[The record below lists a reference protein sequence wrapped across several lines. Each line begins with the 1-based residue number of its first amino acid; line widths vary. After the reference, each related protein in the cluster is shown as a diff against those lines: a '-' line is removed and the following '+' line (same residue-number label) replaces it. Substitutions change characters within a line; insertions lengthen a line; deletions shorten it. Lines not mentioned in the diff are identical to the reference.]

1 MKRPGKKKPGA
12 GAGLLKS
19 VMERL
24 RKDRRT
30 LRPRG

>member
-1 MKRPGKKKPGA
+1 MKRRGKKKPGA

-24 RKDRRT
+24 RKDTPT
-30 LRPRG
+30 LTCRG